1 MSLCW
6 KFICLLL
13 CVKNDEREGVEF
25 LEGLLSAVMKVSSL
39 TMEKSVASSALACS
53 DKLYQQ
59 LFTWAGTG
67 NNLSLVNNALLVH
80 LGLIKVNSRSANYT
94 RVIWICR
101 AMLPTQTSAMS
112 PSLPSSRSILCELL
126 CGWLLRC
133 CVTEMCDIVY
143 NPKKCKM

>member
-1 MSLCW
+1 MSLCG

-39 TMEKSVASSALACS
+39 TMEKSVASTALACS

-80 LGLIKVNSRSANYT
+80 LGLIKVNGSCAKYT
-94 RVIWICR
+94 RSFGSAVQCFPPKP
-101 AMLPTQTSAMS
+101 LPCHR
-112 PSLPSSRSILCELL
+112 PSHPPAPILCELL
-126 CGWLLRC
+126 CG
-133 CVTEMCDIVY
+133 
-143 NPKKCKM
+143 